1 MPILAVLA
9 AAAGAEK
16 KGGLPQLDPTTF
28 TPQLVWLVLTFGLLY
43 LILSQIAL
51 PRVAAVLDERAQ
63 RIKRDL
69 DEAERLKSE
78 TERALA
84 SYEQALAD
92 ARSKAGGIA
101 KETREK
107 LAAEVDR
114 DRSSIEGQLAIKLA
128 DAERRIGDMKGR
140 ALSGVAEIAA
150 DTAGAIVEKLSGR
163 KVSPDDIRKALA
175 GATKGG

>member
-28 TPQLVWLVLTFGLLY
+28 VPQLVWLVLTFGLLY

-51 PRVAAVLDERAQ
+51 PRVAEVLDERAQ

-84 SYEQALAD
+84 SYEQALTD

-114 DRSSIEGQLAIKLA
+114 DRGVIEGQLATKLT
-128 DAERRIGDMKGR
+128 DAERRIGDMKAR
-140 ALSGVAEIAA
+140 ALTGVAEIAS
-150 DTAGAIVEKLSGR
+150 DTAGVIVEKLSGR
-163 KVSPDDIRKALA
+163 KVSLDEIRKALA
-175 GATKGG
+175 SASK